1 MSDSVR
7 CSKYI
12 VAQKSIKNIQYL
24 WQTGGAGEFIGHH
37 LCARTRKKRLED
49 VVPYV
54 PGSAGTQLI
63 KSVLDSSII
72 VTGPPPSFGITTEL
86 LGVKLSDDVVCIVQ
100 NELTE

>member
-1 MSDSVR
+1 
-7 CSKYI
+7 
-12 VAQKSIKNIQYL
+12 
-24 WQTGGAGEFIGHH
+24 
-37 LCARTRKKRLED
+37 LED

-100 NELTE
+100 NELTEALEPVLVATKDIVAGPTKIGPG